1 MYILIAL
8 FVGFLAAIPIGP
20 INVFA
25 ITQTLRRDFLH
36 GFLVGLTAAF
46 LDVIFCMA
54 AITGMHELTTSIE
67 VLLPTIK
74 ILGIIIILLLAGRL
88 YYQSRHC
95 DIHKKN
101 EQNRISTAPR
111 PIIGAILL
119 YIANPGLYMFWIAVG
134 GTVTAHKLISPLE
147 WNGLIF
153 AVTSGV
159 GTTIWYFLLC
169 RYVAKYH
176 HQFEQKT
183 FERILLVTALILVA
197 LALYT
202 AVTLII

>member
-8 FVGFLAAIPIGP
+8 FVGFIAAIPIGP

-46 LDVIFCMA
+46 LDVVFCMI

-67 VLLPTIK
+67 ELLPTIK

-88 YYQSRHC
+88 FYQAKHC
-95 DIHKKN
+95 SIHKK
-101 EQNRISTAPR
+101 ESQSKMTTAPR
-111 PIIGAILL
+111 PIIGALLL

-153 AVTSGV
+153 ALMCGA
-159 GTTIWYFLLC
+159 GTAIWYFLLC
-169 RYVAKYH
+169 RYVSKYH

-183 FERILLVTALILVA
+183 FEKILVVTAVILVM
-197 LALYT
+197 LAVYT